1 MHHALDIFLKNMS
14 PPLAFYGRRFNVT
27 TVVEAARIAK
37 LHESSLQHTP
47 IRRPQALFNLFQESH
62 TQQQHKNSNVELRA
76 TVAEEE
82 IFYGLKK
89 RDAHQI
95 QETVVTEKDS
105 YLAKQNSTVAESNG
119 VQTFNGAVTQAGV
132 EMKEDV

>member
-37 LHESSLQHTP
+37 LHESSLQHTH
-47 IRRPQALFNLFQESH
+47 IRRPQALFNPFQESH
-62 TQQQHKNSNVELRA
+62 TQQQHKNSNVELPA